1 MAKFDAAEQ
10 VKRIAQQHGFELCGI
25 TSAGPVPHHEFVS
38 EWLRLGHA
46 GEMTYLCR
54 HQDSR
59 RDVREWLPWAQSVI
73 VVGLYYFRE
82 EPRGGPCGSS
92 DSATL
97 RTRGSRGRVAMYAR
111 GRDYHRIMRLRLER
125 MVRGLRREFGAALQA
140 RVCVDTSA
148 ILERSL
154 ASAAGLGWIGKN
166 TMVIHPRMGSFF
178 FLGEIV
184 TDLALA
190 PDQPMPDRCGTCRRC
205 LEACPTGAFPAPYL
219 MDARRCIS
227 YLTIEHRGEIE
238 PRLADRMGN
247 WVFGCDI
254 CQTVCPYNRRP
265 AESREPGFQFEL
277 DAAHPLL
284 ERILGWDEAE
294 YREAT
299 RGKATR
305 RAKLPMWRRNAQ
317 IALRNIADRAP
328 DQSGLGQT

>member
-1 MAKFDAAEQ
+1 MAEFDATEQ
-10 VKRIAQQHGFELCGI
+10 VKSIARQYGFESCGI
-25 TSAGPVPHHEFVS
+25 ALAGPVPHHEFVS
-38 EWLRLGHA
+38 EWLQLGHA
-46 GEMTYLCR
+46 GEMTYLRR

-59 RDVREWLPWAQSVI
+59 RDVRKWLPWAESVI
-73 VVGLYYFRE
+73 VVGLNYFRAE
-82 EPRGGPCGSS
+82 SRGKPRGSS
-92 DSATL
+92 DSAAP
-97 RTRGSRGRVAMYAR
+97 RARGSRGRVARYAR
-111 GRDYHRIMRLRLER
+111 GRDYHRIMRSRMEG
-125 MVRGLRREFGAALQA
+125 MVRELRRGFGATMRA

-178 FLGEIV
+178 FLGEII
-184 TDLALA
+184 TDLALE
-190 PDQPMPDRCGTCRRC
+190 PDQPMPDRCGTCMRC
-205 LEACPTGAFPAPYL
+205 LEACPTGALPAPYV

-227 YLTIEHRGEIE
+227 YLTIEHRGEVE
-238 PRLADRMGN
+238 PELADRMGN

-265 AESREPGFQFEL
+265 AESREPAFQFEL
-277 DAAHPLL
+277 EAAHPLL
-284 ERILGWDEAE
+284 ERILAWDEAE

-305 RAKLPMWRRNAQ
+305 RAKLLMWRRNAQ